1 MEIYFV
7 DIGQGTSN
15 LILLGQNRAIV
26 IDCGS
31 KSGVLLQLMRKL
43 QVEEIVRLVVSHNH
57 DDHIGGAMDVLTSY
71 RGRIEKIC
79 FLQDGLLYQTDF
91 WARIQQQRRDN
102 VIDIQQL
109 VRLECDDT
117 PRALYQENTPKRSL
131 KILSPRF
138 GDNLQAVQ
146 ENDQN
151 ATSGV
156 LMLAVENSRIV
167 FAGDSTARQWR
178 RIRQLRTKH
187 IDCDILAVAHHGGRA
202 RTTAEDLQWLYKD
215 GIKPRC
221 AVVSLATSNTHGHP
235 REDVIRAL
243 TSSGATVVC
252 TQITKKCCDDLE
264 TLRPGVLTPT
274 LPGFS
279 KQTTDLTGSNNSRNV
294 ACGGTMVAEWS
305 NSQLAIRRLPEHQ
318 SAVNRLV
325 GTAGCHPLCR

>member
-71 RGRIEKIC
+71 RGHIEKIC
-79 FLQDGLLYQTDF
+79 FLQDGLLYQTEF
-91 WARIQQQRRDN
+91 WARIEQQRRDN

-109 VRLECDDT
+109 V
-117 PRALYQENTPKRSL
+117 
-131 KILSPRF
+131 
-138 GDNLQAVQ
+138 
-146 ENDQN
+146 
-151 ATSGV
+151 
-156 LMLAVENSRIV
+156 NSRIV

-202 RTTAEDLQWLYKD
+202 WTTAEDLQWLYKD

-221 AVVSLATSNTHGHP
+221 AIVSLATSNTHGHP